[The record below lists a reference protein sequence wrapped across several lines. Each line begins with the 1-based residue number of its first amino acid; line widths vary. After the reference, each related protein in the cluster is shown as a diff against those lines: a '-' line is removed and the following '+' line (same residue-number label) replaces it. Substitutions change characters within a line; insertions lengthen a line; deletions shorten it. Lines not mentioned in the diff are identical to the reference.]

1 MGTLYLVSTPIGNLE
16 DITIRALKTLFSVDI
31 IACEDTRVTGQLLE
45 LLKKKYAS
53 FLPSDKKPAFI
64 SYRDTNEQSIA
75 AELIHKLELQKNVA
89 LVSDAGT
96 PLVSDPGFRIVT
108 QAQKRNI
115 PIVVVPGVSAFL
127 TALTGSGLPANTF
140 TFLGYLPEKQGKRIA
155 ELKNIHSHHSRNW
168 NSFNSGNEDP
178 LPSRTYIVYVAPHK
192 LLQTLDDMEEVFGN
206 ISLVLARELTK
217 LHEEYWR
224 GTIKEALVHFPNPQG
239 EIVILFRLLN
249 TPQA

>member
-1 MGTLYLVSTPIGNLE
+1 MGTLYIVSTPIGNLE
-16 DITIRALKTLFSVDI
+16 DITVRALKTLFSVDV

-45 LLKKKYAS
+45 LLKNKYAS
-53 FLPSDKKPAFI
+53 FLPSDKKPVFI
-64 SYRDTNEQSIA
+64 SYRDTNEQSVA

-89 LVSDAGT
+89 LVTDAGT

-108 QAQKRNI
+108 QAQKKHI
-115 PIVVVPGVSAFL
+115 SIVVVPGVSAFL
-127 TALTGSGLPANTF
+127 TALTGSGLGANTF

-155 ELKNIHSHHSRNW
+155 ELKKMKE
-168 NSFNSGNEDP
+168 GP
-178 LPSRTYIVYVAPHK
+178 LSSQTFILYVAPHK

-224 GTIKEALVHFPNPQG
+224 GTVSEACTNFSAPKG
-239 EIVILFRLLN
+239 EFVLLFRCMV
-249 TPQA
+249 TIPQA